1 MCSSAHPVTL
11 VCEGC
16 GLSAPLS
23 RARAPLEPI
32 ANSIPVLAV
41 VRPVEHGGDALP
53 ELHPLLLP
61 LLLPLR
67 GQLQQA
73 LGQVDTADRYS
84 KSRHI
89 QIKYWYTAGRRRP
102 MTRV

>member
-1 MCSSAHPVTL
+1 MIFPVFNHHVL
-11 VCEGC
+11 GSVAFRVLIQYVRGV
-16 GLSAPLS
+16 SAPLS
-23 RARAPLEPI
+23 RARAPLEPR

-53 ELHPLLLP
+53 ELHPLLLS

-73 LGQVDTADRYS
+73 LGQVDIFR
-84 KSRHI
+84 
-89 QIKYWYTAGRRRP
+89 
-102 MTRV
+102 